1 MIFRNKLTRVLSILM
16 LVVMTFLVGCDSSTQ
31 NIDNTTPSNS
41 SNTNVDDNAL
51 EDTEQDEQS
60 KQETTTAKPDVVK
73 PEQPTN
79 STENRV
85 EVNGKLEVHYI
96 DVEQGDAI
104 LIKQDGASMLIDAG
118 DNAYGRRIVQ
128 YLKDQGITKL
138 DYIIGTHPHA
148 DHIGGMDDV
157 IKSFDIGA
165 VIMPKVTHTTK
176 TFEDVVLAIKDKGL
190 KITNPKVSETFNLGD
205 AKFTINAPNSEKY
218 DDFNEY
224 SVITKLVYGQNSF
237 LFTGDAE
244 QISEGEV
251 VASGQ
256 DISADVL
263 KVGHH
268 GSNTST
274 TDAFLS
280 AVNPKY
286 AVIQVGAEN
295 KYGHPTE
302 NTLKKLKSKNIEMYR
317 NDLDGN
323 IIAVSDGVNITF
335 NTVKTVDVKQ
345 SKPKETPVKEYKEQK
360 PSVIPIPPVAP
371 EAPVAPEVVQPV
383 QAVEVSAAN
392 YIGNVNSKI
401 LHNSS
406 CSSLPNEENRIYFN
420 SKDEGINTGYRGCK
434 RCNP

>member
-1 MIFRNKLTRVLSILM
+1 
-16 LVVMTFLVGCDSSTQ
+16 
-31 NIDNTTPSNS
+31 
-41 SNTNVDDNAL
+41 
-51 EDTEQDEQS
+51 
-60 KQETTTAKPDVVK
+60 
-73 PEQPTN
+73 
-79 STENRV
+79 
-85 EVNGKLEVHYI
+85 
-96 DVEQGDAI
+96 
-104 LIKQDGASMLIDAG
+104 
-118 DNAYGRRIVQ
+118 
-128 YLKDQGITKL
+128 
-138 DYIIGTHPHA
+138 
-148 DHIGGMDDV
+148 MDDV

-190 KITNPKVSETFNLGD
+190 KITTPKVSETFNLGD